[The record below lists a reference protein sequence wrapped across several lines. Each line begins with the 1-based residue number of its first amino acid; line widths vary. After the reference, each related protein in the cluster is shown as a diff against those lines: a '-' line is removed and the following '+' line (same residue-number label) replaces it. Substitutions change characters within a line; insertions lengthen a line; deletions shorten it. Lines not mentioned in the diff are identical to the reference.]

1 MNNLENDLQ
10 FCIDECGLDDNQTE
24 ELLAVC
30 EELGGISCEYFS
42 EEFVFIVDNESITKY
57 HDDSYLNIAHFNAL
71 HWKSKGENT

>member
-1 MNNLENDLQ
+1 MSIENDLQ

-42 EEFVFIVDNESITKY
+42 EEFVFIIDNEDLAKY

-71 HWKSKGENT
+71 HWKSKGENA